1 LEVYEL
7 KNPTKRRYKMRK
19 AFMVLALG
27 FSGILAGCSP
37 VGISSH
43 SYLTGNPIPEENVR
57 RIQSGVHGRDSSG

>member
-1 LEVYEL
+1 
-7 KNPTKRRYKMRK
+7 MRK